1 MCPEGKKLKV
11 FHEHQNDYISS
22 NLKSYL
28 HVIYILALTQISNI
42 VSTQQVCV
50 CVCACVCVWIS
61 NIYIEILLFTF
72 ESLFYVIPT
81 A

>member
-1 MCPEGKKLKV
+1 MLSCKTSRGQQTNRVMCPEGKKLKV

-50 CVCACVCVWIS
+50 CVCACVCV
-61 NIYIEILLFTF
+61 
-72 ESLFYVIPT
+72 
-81 A
+81 